1 MLIWFVTGAS
11 RGFGR
16 QLAEL
21 ALERGDAVVATAR
34 NPAALASELGPHE
47 RLLTAT
53 LDITDAQAAHA
64 AVAGALE
71 RFGRIDVLVNNAGR
85 GLIGAVEETSEAE
98 VLAVF
103 ENNVF
108 GTLAVTR
115 AVLPSMRERR
125 AGTIVNVSSV
135 GGMASRSGG
144 GIYGGTKFAIEG
156 ISEALRAELAPLGI
170 RVVIV
175 EPGAFRTDFHD
186 PGSIR
191 FSERVIDDYAS
202 TAGEFREAAATTNHL
217 QRGDP
222 RKAAA
227 AMIAAATA
235 ADPPQRLVL
244 GADALARIGAK
255 LDQVRSDL
263 DAWREVTVSTDL
275 TRRLSVQARVHGG

>member
-16 QLAEL
+16 QLSEL
-21 ALERGDAVVATAR
+21 VLERGDAVVATAR
-34 NPAALASELGPHE
+34 DPSRLAAELGPRE
-47 RLLTAT
+47 RLLTVA
-53 LDITDAQAAHA
+53 LDVTDPDAANA
-64 AVAGALE
+64 AVAGALA

-85 GLIGAVEETSEAE
+85 GLIGAVEEASEAE
-98 VLAVF
+98 VQAVF

-115 AVLPSMRERR
+115 AALPSMRERR
-125 AGTIVNVSSV
+125 SGTIVNVSSV

-144 GIYGGTKFAIEG
+144 GIYAGTKFAIEG

-186 PGSIR
+186 PGSIH
-191 FSERVIDDYAS
+191 FSRRVIDDYAS
-202 TAGEFREAAATTNHL
+202 TAGEFRALAESTNHR

-244 GADALARIGAK
+244 GADALARIAAK

-275 TRRLSVQARVHGG
+275 EEE

>member
-34 NPAALASELGPHE
+34 DPAVLASALGSGD
-47 RLLTAT
+47 RVLTEA
-53 LDITDAQAAHA
+53 LDITDTQAVQT
-64 AVAGALE
+64 AVAGALK

-85 GLIGAVEETSEAE
+85 GLIGAVEEASEAE
-98 VLAVF
+98 VRAVF
-103 ENNVF
+103 ENNLF
-108 GTLAVTR
+108 GMLAVTR
-115 AVLPSMRERR
+115 AVLPSMREHRS
-125 AGTIVNVSSV
+125 GTIVNVSSV
-135 GGMASRSGG
+135 GGIASRSGG
-144 GIYGGTKFAIEG
+144 GIYAGTKFAIEG
-156 ISEALRAELAPLGI
+156 VSEAMRAELAPLGI

-186 PGSIR
+186 AGSIR
-191 FSERVIDDYAS
+191 FSERVIEDYAATS
-202 TAGEFREAAATTNHL
+202 GEFRDAAVSTNHR

-227 AMIAAATA
+227 AMIEAATA
-235 ADPPQRLVL
+235 AEPPLRLVL
-244 GADALARIGAK
+244 GADALARIEAK
-255 LDQVRSDL
+255 LDQVRADL

-275 TRRLSVQARVHGG
+275 TEG

>member
-1 MLIWFVTGAS
+1 MLIWCVTGAS

-16 QLAEL
+16 QLTEL
-21 ALERGDAVVATAR
+21 ALERGDAVVAAAR
-34 NPAALASELGPHE
+34 EPAALASELGRHE

-53 LDITDAQAAHA
+53 LDVTDAQAARS

-85 GLIGAVEETSEAE
+85 GLIGAVEEASEAE
-98 VLAVF
+98 VRAVF

-108 GTLAVTR
+108 GALAVTQ

-125 AGTIVNVSSV
+125 SGTIVNVSSV
-135 GGMASRSGG
+135 AGMAGRSGG
-144 GIYGGTKFAIEG
+144 GIYAGTKFAIEG

-191 FSERVIDDYAS
+191 FC
-202 TAGEFREAAATTNHL
+202 AACD
-217 QRGDP
+217 R
-222 RKAAA
+222 
-227 AMIAAATA
+227 
-235 ADPPQRLVL
+235 
-244 GADALARIGAK
+244 
-255 LDQVRSDL
+255 
-263 DAWREVTVSTDL
+263 
-275 TRRLSVQARVHGG
+275 

>member
-16 QLAEL
+16 QLVEL

-53 LDITDAQAAHA
+53 LDITDAQATHA

-125 AGTIVNVSSV
+125 AGTILNVSSV

-144 GIYGGTKFAIEG
+144 GIYGATKFAIEG

-202 TAGEFREAAATTNHL
+202 TAGEFREAAASTNHL

-275 TRRLSVQARVHGG
+275 ADG

>member
-16 QLAEL
+16 QLVEL

-64 AVAGALE
+64 AVAEALE

-85 GLIGAVEETSEAE
+85 GLIGAVEETSETE

-170 RVVIV
+170 RVLIV

-191 FSERVIDDYAS
+191 FTERVIDDYAS
-202 TAGEFREAAATTNHL
+202 TAGEFREAAASTNHL

-275 TRRLSVQARVHGG
+275 ADG

>member
-16 QLAEL
+16 QLVEL

-34 NPAALASELGPHE
+34 NPAALAAELGPHE

-53 LDITDAQAAHA
+53 LDITDSQAAHA

-125 AGTIVNVSSV
+125 AGTILNVSSV

-144 GIYGGTKFAIEG
+144 GIYGATKFAIEG

-202 TAGEFREAAATTNHL
+202 TAGEFRDAAASTNHL

-275 TRRLSVQARVHGG
+275 ADG

>member
-21 ALERGDAVVATAR
+21 VLERGDAVVATAR
-34 NPAALASELGPHE
+34 DPAALASELGPHE
-47 RLLTAT
+47 RLLPTT

-85 GLIGAVEETSEAE
+85 GLIGAVEETSETE
-98 VLAVF
+98 VLAAF

-191 FSERVIDDYAS
+191 FTERTIDDYAA
-202 TAGEFREAAATTNHL
+202 TAGEFREAAASTNHL

-263 DAWREVTVSTDL
+263 DAWREVTISTDL
-275 TRRLSVQARVHGG
+275 TDG

>member
-11 RGFGR
+11 RGLGR
-16 QLAEL
+16 ALAEH

-34 NPAALASELGPHE
+34 DPSRLAAELGPDE
-47 RLLTAT
+47 RVLTAT
-53 LDITDAQAAHA
+53 LDITDQGAAQAAVA
-64 AVAGALE
+64 AALE

-85 GLIGAVEETSEAE
+85 GLIGAVEEASEAE

-156 ISEALRAELAPLGI
+156 ISEALHAELAPLGI

-191 FSERVIDDYAS
+191 FSERVIDDYEA
-202 TAGEFREAAATTNHL
+202 TAGEFRAAAVSTNHR

-227 AMIAAATA
+227 AMIAVATA
-235 ADPPQRLVL
+235 AAPPARLVL
-244 GADALARIGAK
+244 GPDALTRIEAK

-263 DAWREVTVSTDL
+263 AAWREVSVSTDI
-275 TRRLSVQARVHGG
+275 AEG

>member
-34 NPAALASELGPHE
+34 DPAVLASELGSGD
-47 RLLTAT
+47 RVLTEA
-53 LDITDAQAAHA
+53 LDITDTQAVQT
-64 AVAGALE
+64 AVAGALK

-85 GLIGAVEETSEAE
+85 GLIGAVEEASEAE
-98 VLAVF
+98 VRAVF
-103 ENNVF
+103 ENNLF
-108 GTLAVTR
+108 GMLAVTR
-115 AVLPSMRERR
+115 AVLPSMREHRS
-125 AGTIVNVSSV
+125 GTIVNVSSV
-135 GGMASRSGG
+135 GGIASRSGG
-144 GIYGGTKFAIEG
+144 GIYAGTKFAIEG
-156 ISEALRAELAPLGI
+156 VSEAMRAELAPLGI

-191 FSERVIDDYAS
+191 FSERVIEDYAATS
-202 TAGEFREAAATTNHL
+202 GEFRDAAVSTNHR

-227 AMIAAATA
+227 AMIEAATA
-235 ADPPQRLVL
+235 AEPPLRLVL
-244 GADALARIGAK
+244 GADALARIEAK
-255 LDQVRSDL
+255 LDQVRADL

-275 TRRLSVQARVHGG
+275 TEG

>member
-16 QLAEL
+16 QLCEL
-21 ALERGDAVVATAR
+21 VLERGDAVVATAR
-34 NPAALASELGPHE
+34 DPSRLAAELGPPE
-47 RLLTAT
+47 RVLTAA
-53 LDITDAQAAHA
+53 LDITDPDAASA
-64 AVAGALE
+64 TVAGALE

-85 GLIGAVEETSEAE
+85 GLIGAVEEASEAE
-98 VLAVF
+98 VRAVF

-115 AVLPSMRERR
+115 AALPSMRERR
-125 AGTIVNVSSV
+125 SGTILNVSSV

-144 GIYGGTKFAIEG
+144 GIYAGTKFAIEG

-186 PGSIR
+186 PGSIH
-191 FSERVIDDYAS
+191 FNARVIDDYAS
-202 TAGEFREAAATTNHL
+202 TAGEFRALAASTNHR

-227 AMIAAATA
+227 AMITAATA

-244 GADALARIGAK
+244 GSDALARIGAK

-263 DAWREVTVSTDL
+263 DAWREVTVATDL
-275 TRRLSVQARVHGG
+275 DED